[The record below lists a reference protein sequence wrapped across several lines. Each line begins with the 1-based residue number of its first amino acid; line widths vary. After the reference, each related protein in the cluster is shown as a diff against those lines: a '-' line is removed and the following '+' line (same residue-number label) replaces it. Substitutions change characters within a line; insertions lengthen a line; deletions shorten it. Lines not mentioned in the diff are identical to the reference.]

1 MHIHMKGNG
10 PLLSSAA
17 ILAIKH
23 YVSAWES
30 CLQNR
35 KKEIIETFGGFKVTL
50 FNSDLSHCL
59 IKCMHIAGIG

>member
-1 MHIHMKGNG
+1 MKCTAVFRLEEIVLYILSILSSMRCGRDVRIHMKGNG

-35 KKEIIETFGGFKVTL
+35 KKK
-50 FNSDLSHCL
+50 
-59 IKCMHIAGIG
+59 